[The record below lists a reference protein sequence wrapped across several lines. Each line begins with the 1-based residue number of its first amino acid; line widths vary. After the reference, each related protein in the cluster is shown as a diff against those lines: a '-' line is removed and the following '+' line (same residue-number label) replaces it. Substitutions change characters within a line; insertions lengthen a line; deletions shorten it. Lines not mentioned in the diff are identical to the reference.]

1 MQANKR
7 MLYDDIIKKSDVQ
20 YVIPVYQRN
29 YTWEKENCN
38 QLFDDI
44 IYSIKNNR
52 NHYIGSLVYV
62 NLKKNENSDDIK
74 ICSIID
80 GQQRLTTVMLLL
92 KAIQSSI
99 NDKENIV
106 SKKIEENIYN
116 KLCEER
122 YKLKLKNVD
131 GGNDDLEK
139 VLSGNIKGINDTS
152 KIAINYKNFMARID
166 EIVNH
171 PDNNISYADLLSGIN
186 KLEIVETILEED
198 DDPQKIF
205 ESINSTGM
213 NLTTP
218 DLIRNFLLMG
228 IVDPGIQK
236 EYYRNYW
243 LELENKISSE
253 NIEKFFY
260 DFLIMKE
267 SAYIKENKIYDK
279 FKKYYFDVNDKDYV
293 FKEILKYGEYYKLIV
308 CCNSKMYSDK
318 TNQLCQI
325 FTIISHN
332 TIYPFL
338 LRVCDD
344 FKDVQK
350 LYDKETMDLLSDNEI
365 DKYKK
370 EEEEFNNILEL
381 FNIYAV
387 RRLICEVPSSSL
399 RRFYAALYNKIFSKN
414 DVNKTKYYE
423 SCKAFLCT
431 LKTDDAMPDDNMF
444 RDSLYYKNIFKKSN
458 ILRYFFDL
466 IENYGSKEKVDMS
479 DLTIEHYL
487 PQTLNEAWKLDLGKD
502 RAQDVYDKYVHTLGN
517 LSITG
522 YNSEYSNKKYSEKKK
537 AFKNYISDNKVKILK
552 LNQEL
557 LDEKIPK
564 WDETQILNRANRMY
578 KEIVKFFPYPTNID
592 NSLEF
597 EKYYEYYFT
606 DDNPDTDEADSSEQ
620 YFGNSNLK
628 LYGYKYKDEKI
639 KSSSLKGMYIDII
652 GMLYNQDKSII
663 GKLAD
668 DEFVFKHGSKVCF
681 SRFER
686 NSSMTKVNDNLFVET
701 NYNRLMIFY
710 WIKDLFNQYQLDIN
724 DFSIL
729 FVDKN

>member
-1 MQANKR
+1 MEANKR

-29 YTWEKENCN
+29 YTWDKENCD

-62 NLKKNENSDDIK
+62 NLKKSGNSDDIK

-92 KAIQSSI
+92 KAIQNSI
-99 NDKENIV
+99 NDKDNII
-106 SKKIEENIYN
+106 SKKIEENLYN

-131 GGNDDLEK
+131 GDNDDLEK
-139 VLSGNIKGINDTS
+139 VLSGNVKGLNETS
-152 KIAINYKNFMARID
+152 KIAINYKNFVDRINNVILNSD
-166 EIVNH
+166 
-171 PDNNISYADLLSGIN
+171 DNISYSDLLSGIS
-186 KLEIVETILEED
+186 KLEIVEIILDED
-198 DDPQKIF
+198 DNPQKIF
-205 ESINSTGM
+205 ESINSTGKY
-213 NLTTP
+213 LTNP

-228 IVDPGIQK
+228 IIDPGIQK

-243 LELENKISSE
+243 VELENKISSD

-260 DFLIMKE
+260 DFLIMKDPT
-267 SAYIKENKIYDK
+267 YIKEDKVYDN
-279 FKKYYFDVNDKDYV
+279 FKKYYDDVNDKDYV
-293 FKEILKYGEYYKLIV
+293 FKEILRYGEYYKLIL
-308 CCNSKMYSDK
+308 CCNSKLYSKK
-318 TNQLCQI
+318 TNQLCRI
-325 FTIISHN
+325 FTILKHN
-332 TIYPFL
+332 TIYSFL

-344 FKDVQK
+344 FKDIQK
-350 LYDKETMDLLSDNEI
+350 LYDAETKNILTEDEI
-365 DKYKK
+365 AKYTK
-370 EEEEFNNILEL
+370 EEIEFNNILEL
-381 FNIYAV
+381 FNVYAV
-387 RRLICEVPSSSL
+387 RRLICEIPSSSL
-399 RRFYAALYNKIFSKN
+399 RRFYAGLYNKLFGKN

-423 SCKAFLCT
+423 SCKAYLCT

-466 IENYGSKEKVDMS
+466 IENNGTKEKVDMS

-487 PQTLNEAWKLDLGKD
+487 PQTLNESWKLDLGKE

-522 YNSEYSNKKYSEKKK
+522 YNSEYSNNKYSDKKD
-537 AFKNYISDNKVKILK
+537 AFKNYISENKVKILK

-557 LDEKIPK
+557 LDEKITK
-564 WDETQILNRANRMY
+564 WDEPQILNRANRLY
-578 KEIVKFFPYPTNID
+578 KEILKFFPYPSNID

-597 EKYYEYYFT
+597 EKYYEFYLIDSDSNADET
-606 DDNPDTDEADSSEQ
+606 DTSEE
-620 YFGNSNLK
+620 YFGNPKYK
-628 LYGYKYKDEKI
+628 LYGFKYKDDKV
-639 KSSSLKGMYIDII
+639 KSDSLKAIYVDII
-652 GMLYNQDKSII
+652 KMLYNKDKSII

-668 DEFVFKHGSKVCF
+668 DEFVFEHGSRVCF
-681 SRFER
+681 SRNEQ
-686 NSSMTKVNDNLFVET
+686 NQYMTKVYDNLYVET
-701 NYNRLMIFY
+701 NYNREMIFF
-710 WIKDLFNQYQLDIN
+710 WIKELFNKYQLDIN

-729 FVDKN
+729 FIDKI